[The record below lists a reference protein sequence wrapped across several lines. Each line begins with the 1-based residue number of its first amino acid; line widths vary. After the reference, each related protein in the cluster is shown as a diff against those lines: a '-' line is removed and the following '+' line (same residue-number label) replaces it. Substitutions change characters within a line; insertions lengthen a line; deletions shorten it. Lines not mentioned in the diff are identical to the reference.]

1 MFYILFYKN
10 CLGNKVSKKYITSMK
25 FRLKKDWYIDNFFD
39 KVKIYDED
47 QIFTPNEEGNYIIE
61 NPINGGK
68 TKMSFDDML
77 KATDNGEPLFET
89 INEQEIE
96 LTIEE
101 VTEDKDNEVKKWR
114 IQLDVNTSLN
124 KLKQIQKFLQENIP
138 ELL

>member
-1 MFYILFYKN
+1 
-10 CLGNKVSKKYITSMK
+10 MK

-68 TKMSFDDML
+68 TKMDIEQMRNAKDGSVFM
-77 KATDNGEPLFET
+77 FEE
-89 INEQEIE
+89 IDEQEINM
-96 LTIEE
+96 TIEE
-101 VTEDKDNEVKKWR
+101 IPLEKDLEIKSWR
-114 IQLDVNTSLN
+114 IQLDVKTSLRN
-124 KLKQIQKFLQENIP
+124 LKKIEEFIKENIQ

>member
-1 MFYILFYKN
+1 
-10 CLGNKVSKKYITSMK
+10 MK

-39 KVKIYDED
+39 KVKIYDEGH
-47 QIFTPNEEGNYIIE
+47 IFTLNEEGNYIIE

-89 INEQEIE
+89 INEQKIE
-96 LTIEE
+96 LTLEE

-124 KLKQIQKFLQENIP
+124 KLKLIQKFLQENIP
-138 ELL
+138 DLL